1 MADYLLDT
9 CAVIWIARGDLLR
22 EPAARELRE
31 AHGHRSG
38 LVVSPITAWEIAT
51 LSSKAKLSLDVG
63 PDIWFDRFCA
73 LPGVRLAD
81 MPPSVLVAS
90 TILPGVPPRDP
101 ADRILIATA
110 RVYGLTL
117 VTRDR
122 AILEYG
128 AEGYV
133 QVLAC

>member
-1 MADYLLDT
+1 
-9 CAVIWIARGDLLR
+9 
-22 EPAARELRE
+22 
-31 AHGHRSG
+31 
-38 LVVSPITAWEIAT
+38 
-51 LSSKAKLSLDVG
+51 
-63 PDIWFDRFCA
+63 
-73 LPGVRLAD
+73 

-110 RVYGLTL
+110 RVYGFTL

-128 AEGYV
+128 AERHV